1 MTKHWRRAVFCA
13 VTCVAVPSIDEAFTQ
28 SSRGEGSPASS
39 VTQLQCDM
47 QGYKAAAGLNA
58 LLQGTS
64 LVVSWTG
71 QDSTELQARYGIEGG
86 TPVVRELAVRKQG
99 GQWVTLGENLR
110 PEYHVVSGIRR
121 FSGQQGQPLT
131 GLGQLTPE
139 RMEKEKWFVY
149 RDAPL
154 LITGVSPAARRGG
167 GGAGRGTADGEAVPA
182 GRGGRGGRGGDGP
195 VGGGPKPEDIRR
207 ASSSFKTTSCSVKTD
222 GVRLEVKFNGLS
234 MGIFDGDLQFTS
246 YRGTNLIRMDAIAKT
261 NEPSVAYKYD
271 AGLSGLSTGTL
282 SRLAW
287 NDVGGF
293 PQQYKFGGTTNEN
306 RVPVRA
312 DNRVIVAE
320 GRGGS
325 LATFPPPHTFFW
337 PRQVEVNLGYLWYR
351 KDSGT
356 SFSMGIRQAEEEGV
370 AQHLTTFPL
379 YNAPPGTAQ
388 HMGTYFYASP
398 LPAEATRQAVL
409 SFTHGDT
416 YKPVP
421 GYKTMVNHLHLGLTA
436 RLKAAGSLDGE
447 SREISAVKSLGA
459 NIVGDSEF
467 HGDPLRSDSG
477 VGRFPDQVDYGTV
490 TAKLSDTDFL
500 VTPWEEPSAYFGG
513 HYNIFWPKVVLWSKT
528 READQKFTETD
539 PKFGKVYH
547 VGSARE
553 MQQLLDAEGGYW
565 YHAHP
570 RTKGS
575 AGYPDA
581 IFNESFVLNDR
592 YLGVAY
598 KMGMGNDLSEIRSC
612 EWRCFD
618 AIDTMNNMITGTGLR
633 PKYIIGDIDSYQKAP
648 EDDLYPTF
656 PVTYI
661 KLARVPG
668 PSEDW
673 SPILQ
678 SMRDGTMFVTTGE
691 ILIRSY
697 AVEGAGS
704 KRTINADLEW
714 TFPLEFVEVTWGDGK
729 KVERQTIRTTDLAP
743 HSTKRFMIP
752 IDSTGK
758 SWVRFAAY
766 DSAGNAAFAQPQWF
780 NPANK

>member
-1 MTKHWRRAVFCA
+1 MTKPWRWIVFCA
-13 VTCVAVPSIDEAFTQ
+13 MACVSVVGVENASTQ
-28 SSRGEGSPASS
+28 SPGAEGSSTSP

-47 QGYKAAAGLNA
+47 QRYKPATGLNA
-58 LLQGTS
+58 VLQGNS
-64 LVVSWTG
+64 LAVSWTG
-71 QDSTELQARYGIEGG
+71 QDGAELRARYGVDGG

-99 GQWVTLGENLR
+99 GQWVSLGENLR

-154 LITGVSPAARRGG
+154 YI
-167 GGAGRGTADGEAVPA
+167 AGPTPPA
-182 GRGGRGGRGGDGP
+182 GRGGRGGGRGTGDGDAAPAGRGGRGGDGP
-195 VGGGPKPEDIRR
+195 IGGGPKPEDIRR
-207 ASSSFKTTSCSVKTD
+207 ASSSFKTTSCSVNTD
-222 GVRLEVKFNGLS
+222 GARLEVKFNGLS
-234 MGIFDGDLQFTS
+234 MGIFDGDLQFTA
-246 YRGTNLIRMDAIAKT
+246 YRGTNLLRMDAIAKT

-271 AGLSGLSTGTL
+271 AGLSGFSTATL
-282 SRLAW
+282 SRVAW
-287 NDVGGF
+287 NDVGGS
-293 PQQYKFGGTTNEN
+293 PQQYQFGGVKNET

-337 PRQVEVNLGYLWYR
+337 PRQVEVNLGYVWYR
-351 KDSGT
+351 KDAAT
-356 SFSMGIRQAEEEGV
+356 SFGMGIRQAEQEGV
-370 AQHLTTFPL
+370 EQHLTTFPL

-388 HMGTYFYASP
+388 HMGAYFYASP

-421 GYKTMVNHLHLGLTA
+421 GYKTMVNHLHLGITA
-436 RLKAAGSLDGE
+436 RLKASGSLDGE
-447 SREISAVKSLGA
+447 SPEISVVKSLGA

-477 VGRFPDQVDYGTV
+477 AGRFPDQADYGTMA
-490 TAKLSDTDFL
+490 AKLSDTDFL

-528 READQKFTETD
+528 RQPDQQFTETD

-547 VGSARE
+547 VGNAKE

-570 RTKGS
+570 RTKGT

-581 IFNESFVLNDR
+581 IFNEFFVKNDR

-598 KMGMGNDLSEIRSC
+598 KIGMGNDLSEIRSC

-633 PKYIIGDIDSYQKAP
+633 PKYIIADIDSYQKAP

-661 KLARVPG
+661 KLDRVPG
-668 PSEDW
+668 ATEDW
-673 SPILQ
+673 SPILK

-691 ILIRSY
+691 ILIRNY
-697 AVEGAGS
+697 AVEGSGS

-743 HSTKRFMIP
+743 HGTKRFTIP
-752 IDSTGK
+752 IDATGK

>member
-1 MTKHWRRAVFCA
+1 
-13 VTCVAVPSIDEAFTQ
+13 
-28 SSRGEGSPASS
+28 
-39 VTQLQCDM
+39 M
-47 QGYKAAAGLNA
+47 QGYKAATGLNA
-58 LLQGTS
+58 VLQGNLLAVT
-64 LVVSWTG
+64 WTG
-71 QDSTELQARYGIEGG
+71 QDGAELRARYAIDGG
-86 TPVVRELAVRKQG
+86 SPVVRDLAVRRQG
-99 GQWVTLGENLR
+99 TQWATLGENLK

-121 FSGQQGQPLT
+121 FSGQQGGPLT
-131 GLGQLTPE
+131 QLGQLTPE

-154 LITGVSPAARRGG
+154 YIPGAGATAGRGGRGG
-167 GGAGRGTADGEAVPA
+167 GRGTGEGDAAAPPA
-182 GRGGRGGRGGDGP
+182 GRGGRGGDGP
-195 VGGGPKPEDIRR
+195 IGGGPKPEDIRR

-222 GVRLEVKFNGLS
+222 GARVEVGFNGLS
-234 MGIFDGDLQFTS
+234 MGIFAGDLQFTS
-246 YRGTNLIRMDAIAKT
+246 YRGTNLLRMDAVAKT
-261 NEPSVAYKYD
+261 NEPSIAYKYD
-271 AGLSGLSTGTL
+271 AGLSGFSTATL

-293 PQQYKFGGTTNEN
+293 PQQYQFGGLKNES

-325 LATFPPPHTFFW
+325 VAAFPPPHTFFW
-337 PRQVEVNLGYLWYR
+337 ARQVEINLGYLWYR
-351 KDSGT
+351 KDADT
-356 SFSMGIRQAEEEGV
+356 SFSMGVRQAEQEGV
-370 AQHLTTFPL
+370 EQHLTTFPL

-388 HMGTYFYASP
+388 HMGAYFYASP

-421 GYKTMVNHLHLGLTA
+421 GYKTMVNHLHLGITA

-447 SREISAVKSLGA
+447 SREIAVVKALGA

-477 VGRFPDQVDYGTV
+477 AGRFPDQADYGTV

-528 READQKFTETD
+528 RQPDQQFTETD

-547 VGSARE
+547 VGNAKE

-570 RTKGS
+570 RTKGT

-581 IFNESFVLNDR
+581 IFNEFFVKNDR

-618 AIDTMNNMITGTGLR
+618 TIDTMNNMITGTGLR
-633 PKYIIGDIDSYQKAP
+633 PKYIIADIDSYQKAP

-661 KLARVPG
+661 KLDRVPG
-668 PSEDW
+668 PAQDW

-691 ILIRSY
+691 ILIRNY
-697 AVEGAGS
+697 AVDGSGS
-704 KRTINADLEW
+704 KRTVNADLEW

-743 HSTKRFMIP
+743 HGSKRFMIP
-752 IDSTGK
+752 IDATGK

-780 NPANK
+780 NPTNK